1 MKTKEVTK
9 RKPVMDSKTV
19 ERRNTVIHNLEKQLK
34 SGKKPLKVE
43 GKTHPKKEVELTEI
57 DIKRIS
63 NELETLKSRV

>member
-34 SGKKPLKVE
+34 SGKKPLKVK